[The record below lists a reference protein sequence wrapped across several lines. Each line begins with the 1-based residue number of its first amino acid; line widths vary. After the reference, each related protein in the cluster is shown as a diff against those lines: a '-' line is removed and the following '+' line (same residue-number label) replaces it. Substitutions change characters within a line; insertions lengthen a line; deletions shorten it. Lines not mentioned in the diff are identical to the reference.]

1 MVYSTVTGAAF
12 YGWIGDAV
20 LGRKKTMLLS
30 CILTSITTF
39 LTSIS
44 PNIWVYAMLR
54 FASGFVRCGIGIC
67 CLVLATEAVGRKWR
81 GQVGQYGFFFFTVGF
96 LTLPLIAY
104 PYRTCWRKIYRVISI
119 LPLMYSLLII
129 PFVSESP
136 RWLAVKGRNKEALDV
151 LGRYARLNGKKLP
164 QNLYLSEP
172 SFGRTGGK
180 AKTSIWSTK
189 WATARMIL
197 VMIAGF
203 GVGCVYYGIQLNAE
217 NLNFNLYISV
227 MINALMEIP
236 AMAIGT
242 ILLSY
247 TNRRPQLSCSAF
259 IAGVSSIICISLS
272 KDLRKDKNKLQGSWT
287 QLSIEVVGLM
297 AASRAFDMLYI
308 VCLELFPTHV
318 RNFAVSLLRQS
329 LMLGASVAPLLV
341 AIGRISPSLSF
352 LSFGILSICSGLLCL
367 YLPETKDAP
376 LYETLEQ
383 QEEEEKLS
391 SRAMDSLDLEKYEE
405 SRNLMVASNMAE

>member
-1 MVYSTVTGAAF
+1 
-12 YGWIGDAV
+12 
-20 LGRKKTMLLS
+20 
-30 CILTSITTF
+30 
-39 LTSIS
+39 
-44 PNIWVYAMLR
+44 
-54 FASGFVRCGIGIC
+54 
-67 CLVLATEAVGRKWR
+67 
-81 GQVGQYGFFFFTVGF
+81 
-96 LTLPLIAY
+96 
-104 PYRTCWRKIYRVISI
+104 
-119 LPLMYSLLII
+119 
-129 PFVSESP
+129 
-136 RWLAVKGRNKEALDV
+136 
-151 LGRYARLNGKKLP
+151 
-164 QNLYLSEP
+164 
-172 SFGRTGGK
+172 
-180 AKTSIWSTK
+180 
-189 WATARMIL
+189 MIL

-247 TNRRPQLSCSAF
+247 TNRRPQLSWSAF

-391 SRAMDSLDLEKYEE
+391 TRAMDSLDLEKYEE